1 MTDRARE
8 SLLVAALAVLPLLP
22 FLDKAVC
29 IDGPVFVAVAHQIL
43 ESPLDPFGFQMVWD
57 PTSVEA
63 AEFNRNPPLLSY
75 YLALWM
81 TLFGDAE
88 VVLHAAVLPFPL
100 IAALSFLGIARRL
113 VDPQSGFASTALLV
127 TTPAFV
133 VLATTLMLDIPMLAC
148 LLAAVYALLRGRE
161 PGGGAWLWGAGF
173 AAAATGLMK
182 YIGFCAAPLLAAGA
196 LLLCPRPTAA
206 LLRVLAPP
214 VVIWGVWGAWTAHLY
229 GSVHFLG
236 SSDVVLGR
244 SLDPDEFWNQIVST
258 PIYYGGA
265 LVFPLVLWVRSLLR
279 GRGGSELAVAGILVG
294 TAVAYWVLPEG
305 EPPRR
310 HPIQIEETVFAAASF
325 AAGLFL
331 WGFLL
336 LPRRLLEGPE
346 TRFLGLWIGG
356 HLLFTLFLNWHVNAA
371 DALLAAPPVLLLLF
385 RDAEL
390 RPPKRL
396 VVVCVALALPLSVL
410 LALADAVQANFYRE
424 AARRAVIEIGT
435 RSGARWFVGHWGLQ
449 HYFEEQGFEAVL
461 PPQYGRS
468 DLAVDDWVATARN
481 VSQLDVSKNMQRYR
495 LREIW
500 AWEKRHWLPLRTT
513 NADASAGFYSHHA
526 GYVPY
531 AWSREPVE
539 RVQLGRVVR
548 AFRAPASKSGAVSK
562 PRPAAGPA
570 AGPAAQPATP

>member
-8 SLLVAALAVLPLLP
+8 SLLIAALALAPLLP
-22 FLDKAVC
+22 FLDKAVS
-29 IDGPVFVAVAHQIL
+29 IDAPVFVAVAQQIL

-75 YLALWM
+75 YLALWIAV
-81 TLFGDAE
+81 FGDAE
-88 VVLHAAVLPFPL
+88 VVLHLAVLPFPL

-113 VDPQSGFASTALLV
+113 VDPQSGLASTALLV

-133 VLATTLMLDIPMLAC
+133 VLATTLMLDVPMLAC

-161 PGGGAWLWGAGF
+161 PGGDAWLWGAGF

-196 LLLCPRPTAA
+196 LLLCPRPAAA

-214 VVIWGVWGAWTAHLY
+214 VVIWCVWGAWTAHLY

-236 SSDVVLGR
+236 SSELVLGR
-244 SLDPDEFWNQIVST
+244 SLDPGEVWNQIVTT
-258 PIYYGGA
+258 PIYYAGA
-265 LVFPLVLWVRSLLR
+265 LVFPLLLWVRSLLR
-279 GRGGSELAVAGILVG
+279 GRRGSELAVAGILLG

-310 HPIQIEETVFAAASF
+310 HPIQIEETVFAAVSF
-325 AAGLFL
+325 AAGIYL

-336 LPRRLLEGPE
+336 SLRRLREAPE
-346 TRFLGLWIGG
+346 ARFLGLWIGG
-356 HLLFTLFLNWHVNAA
+356 QLFFTLFLNWHVNAA
-371 DALLAAPPVLLLLF
+371 DALLAAPPALLLLF
-385 RDAEL
+385 REAEL
-390 RPPKRL
+390 RPAKRL

-424 AARRAVIEIGT
+424 TARRAVTEIGA
-435 RSGARWFVGHWGLQ
+435 RPGARWFVGHWGLQ
-449 HYFEEQGFEAVL
+449 YYFEEQGFEAVL

-468 DLAVDDWVATARN
+468 VLAIDDWVVTARN
-481 VSQLDVSKNMQRYR
+481 VSQLDVSTNMRRYR
-495 LREIW
+495 MREIW
-500 AWEKRHWLPLRTT
+500 AWENRHWLPLRTT
-513 NADASAGFYSHHA
+513 NADASAGFYSHHS
-526 GYVPY
+526 GYVPF

-539 RVQLGRVVR
+539 RVQLGRV
-548 AFRAPASKSGAVSK
+548 FRAVGPRV
-562 PRPAAGPA
+562 PRPGPA
-570 AGPAAQPATP
+570 GEGG